1 MSGHNGFSN
10 LAKLL
15 VHYPSQR
22 QKADLKQA
30 LLKAYTQETLI
41 ELLTHEVMPE
51 RRATAY
57 ALGVI
62 GDMQAVEPLV
72 DALKHEDP
80 GMRSNAEE
88 ALWAIWFRSD
98 DESIDAML
106 REGTRFIKKE
116 QYEDAIEKL
125 TEVIRV
131 APEFAE
137 GYNQRAIAY
146 FMLEEWEK
154 SIEDC
159 KTTIRLNPFHFGAFA
174 GMGHCYLR
182 LRYIREAM
190 GAYQRAMEINPN
202 LFAIAHT
209 ILQLQVALREHF
221 GEVET

>member
-15 VHYPSQR
+15 VRYPSQS
-22 QKADLKQA
+22 QKDDLKQA
-30 LLKAYTQETLI
+30 LLRAYTQETLM
-41 ELLTHEVMPE
+41 ELLAHEIMPA
-51 RRATAY
+51 RRAAAY

-62 GDMQAVEPLV
+62 GDTQAVEPLV

-80 GMRSNAEE
+80 GMRSNAEQ
-88 ALWAIWFRSD
+88 ALWSIWFRSG
-98 DESIDAML
+98 DESVNAML
-106 REGTRFIKKE
+106 REGARYIKKE

-125 TEVIRV
+125 TEVIQL

-159 KTTIRLNPFHFGAFA
+159 QTSIQLNPFHFGAFA
-174 GMGHCYLR
+174 EMGHCYLR
-182 LRYIREAM
+182 LGYIREAM
-190 GAYQRAMEINPN
+190 DAYQRALELNPN

-209 ILQLQVALREHF
+209 ILQLHVALREHF
-221 GEVET
+221 GEK

>member
-15 VHYPSQR
+15 VRYPSQR
-22 QKADLKQA
+22 QKEDLKQA
-30 LLKAYTQETLI
+30 LLKVYTQETLI
-41 ELLTHEVMPE
+41 DLLAHEVMPA
-51 RRATAY
+51 RRAAAY
-57 ALGVI
+57 ALGII

-72 DALKHEDP
+72 EKLRHEDP
-80 GMRSNAEE
+80 GMRFNVEQ
-88 ALWAIWFRSD
+88 ALWTIWFRSGN
-98 DESIDAML
+98 ESVDATL
-106 REGTRFIKKE
+106 REGAQSIKKE
-116 QYEDAIEKL
+116 RYGDAIEKL

-159 KTTIRLNPFHFGAFA
+159 KTTVSLNPFHFSAFA

-182 LRYIREAM
+182 LGYIREAM
-190 GAYQRAMEINPN
+190 NAYQRALEINPN
-202 LFAIAHT
+202 LYAIAHT
-209 ILQLQVALREHF
+209 IFQLQVALREHF
-221 GEVET
+221 GEK